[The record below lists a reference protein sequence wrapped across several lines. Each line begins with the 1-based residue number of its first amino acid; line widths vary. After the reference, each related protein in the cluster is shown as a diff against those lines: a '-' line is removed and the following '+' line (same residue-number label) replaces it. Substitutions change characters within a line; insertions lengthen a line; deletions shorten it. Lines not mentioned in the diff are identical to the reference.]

1 MTIQA
6 IKDQLREIRG
16 REDYSSLGVK
26 IDLRASRES
35 LKSQLAEAQR
45 RIAEQEKEQEGEAKD
60 AEKLSEAVQSLIE
73 KHRAAVDDFLCSD
86 NENLRLVDRGEVPCL
101 WTGWDDLEGAPVANF
116 RSRWERMSIGLS
128 RQLAYIASKA
138 FPQMSIPTGVDAP
151 ILEFRH
157 HVGEGGLPIRECLA
171 LCELS
176 DALFPGSR
184 PPESRL
190 INASSVIH
198 FVESDLYDH
207 ELQDRTDTPKLLKA
221 IRYLDGQENTLKREE
236 DGSVFVELAYL
247 PSIIFQATYKQTTHE
262 DRELVFQAFL
272 SGDEVV
278 APPPAKFS
286 LMKGDDIMKVTH
298 KAYWTWLSSIVN
310 GSPTD
315 PIQKIEFGIET
326 GTHISPD
333 YNYWLAA
340 VILDYH
346 EKPVPQQVREAILS
360 ADWLPPRLSRLV
372 SLDPK
377 IGV

>member
-26 IDLRASRES
+26 IDLRATQKS

-73 KHRAAVDDFLCSD
+73 KHREAVNDFSDSD
-86 NENLRLVDRGEVPCL
+86 NENLQLVNRGEVPCL

-138 FPQMSIPTGVDAP
+138 FPQMGIPTGVDAP

-190 INASSVIH
+190 INASSVVH
-198 FVESDLYDH
+198 FVESDLYDR

-221 IRYLDGQENTLKREE
+221 IRYLDGQENTLRPE
-236 DGSVFVELAYL
+236 FNNMFLELVYL
-247 PSIIFQATYKQTTHE
+247 PSISFQATTHTKGK
-262 DRELVFQAFL
+262 LVFQAFL

-286 LMKGDDIMKVTH
+286 LMRGDDIMEVTH
-298 KAYWTWLSSIVN
+298 KAYWTWLGSIIN
-310 GSPTD
+310 GLPTD

-360 ADWLPPRLSRLV
+360 ADWLPPRLSRLLNWYP
-372 SLDPK
+372 STPK
-377 IGV
+377 LEFN